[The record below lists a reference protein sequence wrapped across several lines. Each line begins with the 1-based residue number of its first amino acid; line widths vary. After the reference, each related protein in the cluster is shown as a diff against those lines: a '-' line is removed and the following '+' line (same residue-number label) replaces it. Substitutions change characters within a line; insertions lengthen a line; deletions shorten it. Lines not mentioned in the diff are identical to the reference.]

1 MDECNSEP
9 PSKMVD
15 VPQFAEETVE
25 LEMLIPQE
33 RVQWIDKQMVEVFS
47 GKEEFLTKM
56 DELRTQL
63 DQPSK
68 KIDALW
74 VHKARILDQIE
85 DRFAE
90 GGCFDPCLFLND
102 EIRFLMEEKKGY
114 AAALERLMS
123 ERQQDYGKG
132 IF

>member
-1 MDECNSEP
+1 
-9 PSKMVD
+9 
-15 VPQFAEETVE
+15 
-25 LEMLIPQE
+25 
-33 RVQWIDKQMVEVFS
+33 MVEVFS

-63 DQPSK
+63 DQRSK

-74 VHKARILDQIE
+74 VLKSRILDQIE

-90 GGCFDPCLFLND
+90 AGGIDPCLLLSD
-102 EIRFLMEEKKGY
+102 QIRFLMEEKRGH

-123 ERQQDYGKG
+123 ERQ
-132 IF
+132 